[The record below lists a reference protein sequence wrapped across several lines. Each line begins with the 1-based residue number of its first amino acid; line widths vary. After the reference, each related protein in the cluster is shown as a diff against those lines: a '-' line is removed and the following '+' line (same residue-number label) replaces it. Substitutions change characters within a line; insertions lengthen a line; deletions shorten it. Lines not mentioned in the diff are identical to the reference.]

1 MLRRLRLKRVSLV
14 DSPANEDARVVLF
27 KSEHKKQQ
35 PTSSEVNV
43 DEMVECKKCGAS
55 VAKGSKKCPK
65 CGYEMSVQK
74 ATDRPEE
81 DAMDADK
88 LKADLDAANA
98 KLTETTGKLAETEGK
113 LEALAKERDA
123 LQKQLDTPE
132 AIEKRKL
139 EALPASVRERIEKG
153 EAKIKKLEDEADES
167 AMVDVVKS
175 TMPNVPGKHSDN
187 GKLLK
192 RVKDSVSTEDFEA
205 LSTMLKAA
213 SAQIEKGGL
222 FREVG
227 SGGDGDPSALSP
239 LAQIDQKVAEL
250 VAKNDKLTREA
261 ALSQV
266 LAANPALY
274 RAYTKSVTVG
284 HRSADDAAAN

>member
-1 MLRRLRLKRVSLV
+1 MATVLRRLRLKRVSLV
-14 DSPANEDARVVLF
+14 DSPANEEARVVLF
-27 KSEHKKQQ
+27 KSEHTKQQ
-35 PTSSEVNV
+35 PTSSEVHV
-43 DEMVECKKCGAS
+43 DEMVDCKKCGAS
-55 VAKGSKKCPK
+55 VAKGASKCPK
-65 CGYEMSVQK
+65 CGYEMRVQK
-74 ATDRPEE
+74 APERPEE

-98 KLTETTGKLAETEGK
+98 KLAET
-113 LEALAKERDA
+113 LAKERDA

-139 EALPASVRERIEKG
+139 DAMPASVRERIEKS
-153 EAKIKKLEDEADES
+153 EAKVKKLEDEASERE
-167 AMVDVVKS
+167 MVEVIKG
-175 TMPNVPGKHSDN
+175 TMQALPGKYDEN

-192 RVKDSVSTEDFEA
+192 RFKDAVSPEDFDA

-227 SGGDGDPSALSP
+227 KGGDGEPAALSP
-239 LAQIDQKVAEL
+239 MARIEQKVAEFI
-250 VAKNDKLTREA
+250 AKDDKLTRDA

-266 LAANPALY
+266 FAADPALY
-274 RAYTKSVTVG
+274 RAYTKSVTFG
-284 HRSADDAAAN
+284 HRSADDAEAN